1 MSVAGEQVSA
11 FAAHDLRKSFGKLV
25 VLDGLTLNVT
35 RGVVL
40 GLLGENGAGKTTLLK
55 ILLGL
60 LPADGGSA
68 SIAGEPSTGLSAAV
82 RARIGYVAQAPDQFR
97 WLTGKAMLAYVGS
110 FFPTFDADYAR
121 DLAARWRI
129 SLRTPIEVLSPG
141 QQQRLSIVRAL
152 STRPDLIILDE
163 PIASIDPATRIAII
177 EELLS
182 VTADRDATVIFSSHI
197 TGDLERL
204 CSHFAVI
211 AAGKVAFL
219 EATNLVRTFARI
231 VVRGDESRLSS
242 AAFSN
247 ALHVRKSRDGE
258 RVLVVAEARVQAALE
273 SVPGE
278 CTAATETVSVETSLS
293 EWMR

>member
-1 MSVAGEQVSA
+1 
-11 FAAHDLRKSFGKLV
+11 
-25 VLDGLTLNVT
+25 
-35 RGVVL
+35 VL

-60 LPADGGSA
+60 LPPDSGSVVVC
-68 SIAGEPSTGLSAAV
+68 GEPSSALSSAL
-82 RARIGYVAQAPDQFR
+82 RARIGYVAQSPDQFR
-97 WLTGKAMLAYVGS
+97 WLTGKDMLRYVGS

-129 SLRTPIEVLSPG
+129 SLKTPIEVLSPG
-141 QQQRLSIVRAL
+141 QRQRLSIVRAL
-152 STRPDLIILDE
+152 STRPDLIIFDE

-177 EELLS
+177 EELLA
-182 VTADRDATVIFSSHI
+182 VMAERDATVIFSSHI

-219 EATNLVRTFARI
+219 EPTRAIRRFARLLLQ
-231 VVRGDESRLSS
+231 GDEGQLSG
-242 AAFSN
+242 ATFTN
-247 ALHVRKSRDGE
+247 ALHVRKSREGE
-258 RVLVVAEARVQAALE
+258 RVLIVEEAQVNGVLE
-273 SVPGE
+273 RLPVG
-278 CTAATETVSVETSLS
+278 CTSAIDAVSIETSLS